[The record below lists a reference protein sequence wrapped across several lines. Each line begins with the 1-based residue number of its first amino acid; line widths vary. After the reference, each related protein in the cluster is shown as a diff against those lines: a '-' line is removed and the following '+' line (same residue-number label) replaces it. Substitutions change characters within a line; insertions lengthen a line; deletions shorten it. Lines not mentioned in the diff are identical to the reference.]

1 MVKRIDM
8 KKLNTF
14 VVDTSSGHI
23 IDKNDVILH
32 NEKNVDSG
40 ERLLIIG
47 QDEKQHAAIT
57 FKVDENGNVS
67 DFKVLSIVDSHDG
80 LTLMKE

>member
-1 MVKRIDM
+1 M

-14 VVDTSSGHI
+14 VIDARSGYI
-23 IDKNDVILH
+23 IDRNDVVLH
-32 NEKNVDSG
+32 DEKNADSG

-47 QDEKQHAAIT
+47 QGENQHAAII
-57 FKVDENGNVS
+57 FKVDEDGNVS

-80 LTLMKE
+80 LTLMKDE